1 MNVLVIGGGGR
12 EHTIVW
18 KLAQSPKVKKLYA
31 IPGGPG
37 MMGLAE
43 CVPMDVTNLEGL
55 AQWAET
61 HAIDLTVVGPEAPLV
76 AVSYTHLDVYKRQM
90 VGSGSFLFGGA

>member
-18 KLAQSPKVKKLYA
+18 KLVQSPKVKKLYA

-43 CVPMDVTNLEGL
+43 CVPKIGRAHV
-55 AQWAET
+55 
-61 HAIDLTVVGPEAPLV
+61 
-76 AVSYTHLDVYKRQM
+76 
-90 VGSGSFLFGGA
+90 

>member
-31 IPGGPG
+31 F
-37 MMGLAE
+37 LA
-43 CVPMDVTNLEGL
+43 VRVRDWQNAFPWM
-55 AQWAET
+55 
-61 HAIDLTVVGPEAPLV
+61 
-76 AVSYTHLDVYKRQM
+76 
-90 VGSGSFLFGGA
+90 

>member
-1 MNVLVIGGGGR
+1 MNILVIGGGGR

-55 AQWAET
+55 A
-61 HAIDLTVVGPEAPLV
+61 
-76 AVSYTHLDVYKRQM
+76 
-90 VGSGSFLFGGA
+90 SGRNACHRPDRSGA

>member
-43 CVPMDVTNLEGL
+43 CVPHGCDQSWKV
-55 AQWAET
+55 WPS
-61 HAIDLTVVGPEAPLV
+61 GP
-76 AVSYTHLDVYKRQM
+76 KRM
-90 VGSGSFLFGGA
+90 PST